1 MVKKMKKINVKAH
14 KRSDPRLNKKVWVSS
29 YERKPRF
36 ITKKYA
42 EIRNKARLGV
52 LQAKGL
58 TKDNIGYIEYKILE
72 LIKLNNHYDKPT
84 TVYDL
89 FDELAF
95 GTEDEDAIVEKV
107 QNLRSQGVLR
117 FIKGKTL
124 QPTKEGNRI
133 FWEFY
138 EEYEDGGHLDHLKD
152 KPKSFKAF
160 EKDLRKEGFELIGT
174 SEHPNETILYLKDLE
189 KEAKKIDKQLKEN
202 IKFQKSKKK

>member
-1 MVKKMKKINVKAH
+1 MVKKMKINVKKH
-14 KRSDPRLNKKVWVSS
+14 KRFDPRLNKNVDVSS
-29 YERKPRF
+29 YERKQDVEKY
-36 ITKKYA
+36 KKTTSSS
-42 EIRNKARLGV
+42 KL
-52 LQAKGL
+52 LSKGL

-84 TVYDL
+84 TIYDL
-89 FDELAF
+89 FDELTF
-95 GTEDEDAIVEKV
+95 GVEDEDAIVEKV

-117 FIKGKTL
+117 FTKGKTL

-133 FWEFY
+133 FWDFY

-160 EKDLRKEGFELIGT
+160 EKDLRKEGFDLIGT
-174 SEHPNETILYLKDLE
+174 SEYPNETILYLKDLE
-189 KEAKKIDKQLKEN
+189 KEAKRIDKQLKEN

>member
-1 MVKKMKKINVKAH
+1 MKINVKKH
-14 KRSDPRLNKKVWVSS
+14 KRFDPRLNKNVDVSS
-29 YERKPRF
+29 YERKQDVEKY
-36 ITKKYA
+36 KKTTSSS
-42 EIRNKARLGV
+42 KL
-52 LQAKGL
+52 LSKGL

-84 TVYDL
+84 TIYDL
-89 FDELAF
+89 FDELTF
-95 GTEDEDAIVEKV
+95 GVEDEDAIVEKV

-117 FIKGKTL
+117 FTKGKTL

-133 FWEFY
+133 FWDFY

-160 EKDLRKEGFELIGT
+160 EKDLRKEGFDLIGT
-174 SEHPNETILYLKDLE
+174 SEYPNETILYLKDLE
-189 KEAKKIDKQLKEN
+189 KEAKRIDKQLKEN